1 MYQAISSLLRNS
13 TKLMEA
19 EITSVIVGVD
29 ENEAISI
36 RRKSNVNN
44 RNGGRKD
51 AIVFAQVILVC
62 INYE

>member
-1 MYQAISSLLRNS
+1 MYQAISSWLRNP

-29 ENEAISI
+29 ENEAISM
-36 RRKSNVNN
+36 RRKSNVIN

-51 AIVFAQVILVC
+51 AIVFAQVTLVC